1 MTVSYKV
8 AITAATIYAA
18 MSLYDAVHHGVTGKG
33 SAFSDE
39 YGTTWA
45 TIAIGIVAA
54 MSFIANG
61 AILVIERIRIDR
73 GSRLHRWVRRLLVA
87 DLAVLAA
94 VFGIGIPLMG
104 TLEAVSLD
112 TAVGAVAG
120 VAFASMF
127 ILAVALGL
135 CLVRVR
141 ELRPSVVLLLAVLPA
156 IGLAII
162 LNAIGSAFAHPAYAE
177 TAVYLG
183 IALLGQHAQT
193 GAAEPDPSRSASTL
207 AQTTSR

>member
-8 AITAATIYAA
+8 AITAATIYSA

-54 MSFIANG
+54 VSFIANA

-73 GSRLHRWVRRLLVA
+73 GSRLHRWVRRLLVV
-87 DLAVLAA
+87 DLVVLAA

-104 TLEAVSLD
+104 TLE
-112 TAVGAVAG
+112 
-120 VAFASMF
+120 
-127 ILAVALGL
+127 
-135 CLVRVR
+135 
-141 ELRPSVVLLLAVLPA
+141 
-156 IGLAII
+156 
-162 LNAIGSAFAHPAYAE
+162 
-177 TAVYLG
+177 
-183 IALLGQHAQT
+183 
-193 GAAEPDPSRSASTL
+193 SR
-207 AQTTSR
+207 QP